1 MRAKALKEYS
11 MKRERK
17 REREREKERERNA
30 RAGADNS
37 ISGKRSSPKSVA
49 DLGHWF
55 EAC

>member
-1 MRAKALKEYS
+1 MRAKMLKEYS
-11 MKRERK
+11 MKRETK
-17 REREREKERERNA
+17 RERNA

-37 ISGKRSSPKSVA
+37 ISGKRSSLKSVA